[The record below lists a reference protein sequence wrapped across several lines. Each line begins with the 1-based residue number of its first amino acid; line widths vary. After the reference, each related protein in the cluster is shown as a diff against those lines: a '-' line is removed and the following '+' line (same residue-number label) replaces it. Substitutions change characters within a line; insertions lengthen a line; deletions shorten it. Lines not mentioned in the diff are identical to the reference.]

1 MVFTVVFS
9 FQKNASLSMIPVQN
23 PLAFATD
30 ALLLLFWVVFAKK
43 TVRNALNTLY
53 ETIETSISE
62 QEADKNTGSLQLC
75 TTNQFCKNEKPTSHK
90 LKESVFTAELDGEL
104 RSRLCLFCKVNE
116 HREERLR

>member
-43 TVRNALNTLY
+43 T
-53 ETIETSISE
+53 E
-62 QEADKNTGSLQLC
+62 
-75 TTNQFCKNEKPTSHK
+75 
-90 LKESVFTAELDGEL
+90 
-104 RSRLCLFCKVNE
+104 
-116 HREERLR
+116 